1 MVPSMVDL
9 YKKAK
14 MAFLIATE
22 PARVVSEILH
32 LRKVMPKL
40 MAIAPKGDGHP
51 VLVIPGFMATDHPTI
66 LLRNFLDKL
75 GYKTYG
81 WENGANAGL
90 TEDKINRLYAQLK
103 KISDENG
110 GKKVSIIGWSLGG
123 IEAHVMAHE
132 VPEIIRNVITLGS
145 PFGINEHPDA
155 SPKILVSGI
164 QVLNED
170 KYTLK
175 APGMPERMLT
185 PAPGVPTTSIYSKT
199 DGIAGWRACLNP
211 TSPLSENIEVEDASH
226 IGFVFNPRVFAI
238 IADRLAQREGHW
250 KPYDCPR
257 CRPPENPKFELT
269 EDNTFLKDLPLDA
282 RKKKPTSRN
291 NSGHHHPEAP
301 PS

>member
-1 MVPSMVDL
+1 MTDF

-22 PARVVSEILH
+22 PARVVSEALH
-32 LRKVMPKL
+32 LKKFMPKL
-40 MAIAPKGDGHP
+40 LATSPKGDGHP
-51 VLVIPGFMATDHPTI
+51 VLVIPGFLATDHTTVP
-66 LLRNFLDKL
+66 LRGFLDKL

-81 WENGANAGL
+81 WENGVNAGL
-90 TEDKINRLYAQLK
+90 TEEKIGRLYAQLK

-132 VPEIIRNVITLGS
+132 VPEMIRGIITLGS

-155 SPKILVSGI
+155 TPKMLVDTI
-164 QVLNED
+164 QFLNQE

-185 PAPGVPTTSIYSKT
+185 PSPTVPTTSIYSKT

-211 TSPLSENIEVEDASH
+211 EAPLAENIEIEDASH
-226 IGFVFNPRVFAI
+226 IGFVLNPRVLGV
-238 IADRLAQREGHW
+238 IANRLAQEEGKW
-250 KPYDCPR
+250 SRYDCPR
-257 CRPPENPKFELT
+257 CRPPENPGFELT
-269 EDNTFLKDLPLDA
+269 QDNTFLPNVPLDK
-282 RKKKPTSRN
+282 RKANPTCPNS
-291 NSGHHHPEAP
+291 SGHRRPAGP
-301 PS
+301 PN